1 MQVVRLGYKSVAH
14 YLIATQRAG
23 ANSDDSNSAD
33 SSNELP
39 STDEVSEHA
48 PVAKQGLEDAD
59 MSSKVM
65 NVQTKG
71 NRKAAVKGVL
81 TKAKAPGKISDAC
94 KDDSRSE
101 SGVTSDIL
109 DGQANRDIA
118 CVTPSKPEPKKRK
131 KLVERSPDCVASRLR
146 SRSAKS

>member
-39 STDEVSEHA
+39 ST